1 MASPPEAADKKRKAQ
16 ELQDINAFLRS
27 EEFRGAC
34 KQEPWY
40 WHWRAW
46 IAVTYP
52 IAIGIAIFG
61 IVYLIGIYVP
71 NGYKMQA
78 FAIMAILVVS
88 AGAAARFMGNGRVTL
103 SLVLLKLMISPY
115 RQAFKRF
122 LLERK

>member
-1 MASPPEAADKKRKAQ
+1 MASPPEGADKKRKAQ

-78 FAIMAILVVS
+78 FALMAILVMS
-88 AGAAARFMGNGRVTL
+88 AGAEARFSGDGRVRL
-103 SLVLLKLMISPY
+103 SMLLSKIMMSPF
-115 RQAFKRF
+115 RRPV
-122 LLERK
+122 